1 VNVPFYDVVIIG
13 AGVTGAAIARKLSE
27 YTLSV
32 AVVEKHVDVSFG
44 VSKANS
50 GIIHAGFHHKP
61 ETLKTKLEIQGNR
74 MFDVLKDELKFPF
87 RRVGI
92 IVIAFSYEEMKV
104 IEILYNQGIQNGVER
119 IAICSREK
127 IHHLEP
133 GLNKDVVGGLY
144 APSGG
149 IIEPYQFVF
158 SLIESALKNGVRL
171 YTDFHVER
179 AEYSGGYYTLYSTY
193 NEKVCARYVIN
204 AAGLHADEVSRIFH
218 AEEFKIIPRKGE
230 EYILEKNAEGFPRQ
244 VVFPVP
250 SKNSK
255 GILIIPTVE
264 GTMMIGPTAED
275 IQDKDDYATSSRNL
289 ERVFSMAMKM
299 IPVISKKEIITSFVG
314 LRPTIKGND
323 FYIETS
329 QKASHFVQVAGIQSP
344 GLTASPAIAL
354 YVENL
359 LQTLGL
365 ILKRKKDYDPCISK
379 PKRIRECTDKEIEK
393 LIKQNP
399 AYGHVVC
406 RCECVSEAEVVEA
419 IKKGHTTLD
428 GIKFYT
434 RAGMGRCQGGFC
446 TYKILKILMRET
458 GMSVDE
464 ITKRGGK
471 SFIIQGSISPDNLVT
486 GEKDVKRD
494 RGM

>member
-1 VNVPFYDVVIIG
+1 MNVLIYDVVIVG
-13 AGVTGAAIARKLSE
+13 AGVTGTAIARKLSE

-32 AVVEKHVDVSFG
+32 AVVEKNVDVSFG

-61 ETLKTKLEIQGNR
+61 EALKTKLEIQGNK
-74 MFDVLKDELKFPF
+74 MFDTLKEELNFPF
-87 RRVGI
+87 KRVGI

-104 IEILYNQGIQNGVER
+104 IEVLHNQGIKNGVEE
-119 IAICSREK
+119 IVICSREK
-127 IHHLEP
+127 IHLLEP
-133 GLNKDVVGGLY
+133 GLNEDVVGGLY

-158 SLIESALKNGVRL
+158 SLIESAQKNGVTL
-171 YTDFHVER
+171 YTGFHVER
-179 AEYSGGYYTLYSTY
+179 AEYSEGFYTLYSTY
-193 NEKVCARYVIN
+193 NEKLRARYVIN
-204 AAGLHADEVSRIFH
+204 AAGLYADEVSRIFH
-218 AEEFKIIPRKGE
+218 AEEFTIMPRKGE
-230 EYILEKNAEGFPRQ
+230 EYILEKNATGFPRH

-275 IQDKDDYATSSRNL
+275 IQNKSDNATTYRNL

-314 LRPTIKGND
+314 TRPTIKGND
-323 FYIETS
+323 FYIDMS
-329 QKASHFVQVAGIQSP
+329 QRAVNLVQVAGIQSP
-344 GLTASPAIAL
+344 GLTASPAIAV

-359 LQTLGL
+359 LQKNGL
-365 ILKRKKDYDPCISK
+365 ILKKKKEYDPFIEK
-379 PKRIRECTDKEIEK
+379 PKRIRECTHKEIKK
-393 LIKQNP
+393 LIEQDP

-446 TYKILKILMRET
+446 TYKLIKILMRET

-471 SFIIQGSISPDNLVT
+471 SFIIKGNISPDLIIME
-486 GEKDVKRD
+486 EKDK
-494 RGM
+494 